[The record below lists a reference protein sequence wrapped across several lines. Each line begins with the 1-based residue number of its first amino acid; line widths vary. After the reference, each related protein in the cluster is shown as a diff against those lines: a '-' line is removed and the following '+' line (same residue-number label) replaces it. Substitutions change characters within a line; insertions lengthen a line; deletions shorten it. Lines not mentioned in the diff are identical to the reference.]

1 MQNFCF
7 QYNKKDAFCSF
18 CSRTKN
24 PHPDYNEPIVVKKIK
39 LNNKSIFICINCH
52 FDFLDRANGNE
63 DMFKNIIAEK
73 YNLINLLQ
81 KANIIKNFDHEK
93 YKL

>member
-1 MQNFCF
+1 MQNFGF
-7 QYNKKDAFCSF
+7 QYKKKDAFCSF

-39 LNNKSIFICINCH
+39 LNNRSIFICINCH
-52 FDFLDRANGNE
+52 FDFLDRADGNE
-63 DMFKNIIAEK
+63 NMFNNLIAEK

-81 KANIIKNFDHEK
+81 KANIF
-93 YKL
+93 